1 MRLLRVFGSA
11 FIFGMVCKANN
22 ITVNELKYWI
32 MFAIFMTFVIIL
44 DSKLF
49 PEIQQKKGS

>member
-1 MRLLRVFGSA
+1 MRLLRVLGSA
-11 FIFGMVCKANN
+11 FIFGVQSIANN
-22 ITVNELKYWI
+22 IIINEFKWWI
-32 MFAIFMTFVIIL
+32 MFAIFMSFVIIL

>member
-1 MRLLRVFGSA
+1 MRIYRFLGSA
-11 FIFGMVCKANN
+11 FIFGLLSKANN
-22 ITVNELKYWI
+22 IIMDEFKWWV

-49 PEIQQKKGS
+49 QEKQQKKG